1 MSIYRSATGAAA
13 VEGRYRDLLDRWPV
27 PSEQLRLSTREG
39 TTFVVACGPED
50 APPAVLIQ
58 GSGANAAMWLPDMAV
73 WAKEFRVFAVDLL
86 GEPGLSAPSR
96 PKLASDAYACW
107 LDEVLNLL
115 GLAEVSLVGVS
126 LGGWVALD
134 YATRQPER
142 VRRLVLVSPSGL
154 GRPRLRG
161 LVTAIL
167 LRRSATGAGA
177 RCSRRSSARPRAPN
191 RPRGT
196 PICVTWRCSSPRTS
210 GIGSNPCRGSGQ
222 TGYGG
227 CPCPCCC
234 WLAVGTSCSTPV
246 KARACS
252 NASCPPRPYACN
264 QRQGTS
270 SSARPQPCSTSCGT
284 TSPLLS
290 DGVESGVVPSV
301 VPAVAEPVRGGG
313 TLWSATGC
321 DRRTTAD
328 RLR

>member
-167 LRRSATGAGA
+167 LRPFGDWG
-177 RCSRRSSARPRAPN
+177 RRTMFAK
-191 RPRGT
+191 
-196 PICVTWRCSSPRTS
+196 V
-210 GIGSNPCRGSGQ
+210 IGSAAR
-222 TGYGG
+222 
-227 CPCPCCC
+227 
-234 WLAVGTSCSTPV
+234 AESTPWDTDLRDL
-246 KARACS
+246 ALLI
-252 NASCPPRPYACN
+252 
-264 QRQGTS
+264 
-270 SSARPQPCSTSCGT
+270 SAHFRYR
-284 TSPLLS
+284 
-290 DGVESGVVPSV
+290 VESVPRFG
-301 VPAVAEPVRGGG
+301 P
-313 TLWSATGC
+313 
-321 DRRTTAD
+321 D
-328 RLR
+328 RLRRLSMPVLLLAGGRDIMLDSRQSARLLERVVPTATVRMQPEAGHVVLGQTATVLDFLRDD